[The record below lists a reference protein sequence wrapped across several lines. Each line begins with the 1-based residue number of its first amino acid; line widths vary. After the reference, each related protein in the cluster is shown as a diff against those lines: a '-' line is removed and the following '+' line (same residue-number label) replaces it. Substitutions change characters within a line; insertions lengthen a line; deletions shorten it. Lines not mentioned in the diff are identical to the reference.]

1 MSKGKYVIPVVM
13 GQPGQEMYLI
23 TGSMFKDQ
31 KSALAR
37 FVTRRAVLESDAAG
51 IAKAT
56 EKCRS
61 DYTAPRYITELEL
74 VDHTHIRNGK
84 FTRATALIIEGFIR
98 NTIPSSKSQSELD
111 GWFLVDK
118 NGDLMPL
125 KLAKFSINLLEE
137 TNKWRIIDALF
148 GRS

>member
-13 GQPGQEMYLI
+13 GHPGQEMYVI
-23 TGSMFKDQ
+23 TGNPPRDQ
-31 KSALAR
+31 KSSLAR
-37 FVTRRAVLESDAAG
+37 FVTRRAVMKGDEAG

-56 EKCRS
+56 EKCRH
-61 DYTAPRYITELEL
+61 DYVAPRYITELEL
-74 VDHTHIRNGK
+74 LDYTHYRNGK
-84 FTRATALIIEGFIR
+84 ITRSEATILEGFIR

-125 KLAKFSINLLEE
+125 KLAKFSINLLDD
-137 TNKWRIIDALF
+137 TNRYRIIDSLY
-148 GRS
+148 GRA

>member
-13 GQPGQEMYLI
+13 GQPGQEMYVIMGTALR
-23 TGSMFKDQ
+23 DQ
-31 KSALAR
+31 KSSLAR
-37 FVTRRAVLESDAAG
+37 FVTRRAVMKGDEVG

-74 VDHTHIRNGK
+74 VDYTHYRNGK
-84 FTRATALIIEGFIR
+84 ITRSEAKVLEGFIR
-98 NTIPSSKSQSELD
+98 NTIPSSKSQAELD

-125 KLAKFSINLLEE
+125 KLAKFSINLLDD
-137 TNKWRIIDALF
+137 TNKYRIIDALH
-148 GRS
+148 GRA

>member
-13 GQPGQEMYLI
+13 GQPGQEMYVI
-23 TGSMFKDQ
+23 TGSTLKDQ
-31 KSALAR
+31 KSSLGR
-37 FVTRRAVLESDAAG
+37 FITRRAVMPGDMAG

-61 DYTAPRYITELEL
+61 DYTAPRYVTEIEL

-84 FTRATALIIEGFIR
+84 FTRAMAQLIEGFIR
-98 NTIPSSKSQSELD
+98 NTIPSSKTQSELE
-111 GWFLVDK
+111 GWYLVDK

-125 KLAKFSINLLEE
+125 KLAKFSINLLDD
-137 TNKWRIIDALF
+137 TNKWRIIDALY

>member
-13 GQPGQEMYLI
+13 GQPSQELYLI
-23 TGSMFKDQ
+23 TGNVSKDQ

-37 FVTRRAVLESDAAG
+37 FVTRRSVMEGDQVG
-51 IAKAT
+51 IAKAA
-56 EKCRS
+56 EKYRS
-61 DYTAPRYITELEL
+61 AYSVPRFLTELEL
-74 VDHTHIRNGK
+74 VDHTHYRNGK
-84 FTRATALIIEGFIR
+84 ITRSQATIIEGFIR
-98 NTIPSSKSQSELD
+98 NTIPSSKSQAELD

-125 KLAKFSINLLEE
+125 KLAKFSINLLDD

>member
-13 GQPGQEMYLI
+13 GQPGQEMYVI
-23 TGSMFKDQ
+23 TGTLLRDQ
-31 KSALAR
+31 KSSLAR
-37 FVTRRAVLESDAAG
+37 YVTRRAVMKGDEAG

-56 EKCRS
+56 EKCHR
-61 DYTAPRYITELEL
+61 DYVAPRYITELEL
-74 VDHTHIRNGK
+74 LDHTHYRNGK
-84 FTRATALIIEGFIR
+84 ITRSEAQILEGFIR

-125 KLAKFSINLLEE
+125 KLAKFSINLLDD
-137 TNKWRIIDALF
+137 TNKYRIIDSLY
-148 GRS
+148 GRA